1 MTPIINPMFFYWL
14 DVADASKVV
23 SMLASIIL
31 AIIAVTLSIIMIDFD
46 GESSGFKRLSKIRK
60 ISLIVAVVCL
70 IFGIFIPSKDTMYKM
85 AAASFVT
92 EDNIEYVV
100 EKGKDGIEYIV
111 EVIEDAFNGEDEE
124 EENKQK

>member
-1 MTPIINPMFFYWL
+1 MTPIINPMFFYWIE
-14 DVADASKVV
+14 VADMAKALSVIIC
-23 SMLASIIL
+23 LIL
-31 AIIAVTLSIIMIDFD
+31 AIIAVTLSLIMIDFD

-100 EKGKDGIEYIV
+100 EMGKDGVEYIV
-111 EVIEDAFNGEDEE
+111 EVIEDAFDGDNEE
-124 EENKQK
+124 EE

>member
-23 SMLASIIL
+23 SMLVCIIL
-31 AIIAVTLSIIMIDFD
+31 AILAVVVSLIMIDFD
-46 GESSGFKRLSKIRK
+46 DKGLEFKRFSKIRK
-60 ISLIVAVVCL
+60 IFLIVAVVCL

-92 EDNIEYVV
+92 EGNIEYVV

-124 EENKQK
+124 ED

>member
-1 MTPIINPMFFYWL
+1 MTPIINPMFFYWIE
-14 DVADASKVV
+14 VADAIKVTCLIV
-23 SMLASIIL
+23 AIL
-31 AIIAVTLSIIMIDFD
+31 AGIIAVVMLLTASDYVFDKEDEDDRAYLRRRRVLLAVSVITLII
-46 GESSGFKRLSKIRK
+46 
-60 ISLIVAVVCL
+60 AVL
-70 IFGIFIPSKDTMYKM
+70 TPSRDTMYKM

-124 EENKQK
+124 EED